1 MRHTKDR
8 PLWLNIVTCFLSIV
22 MYFIV
27 AKIIAT
33 YLFQFIKNEVTCS
46 IIGVGVYIL
55 ILILVYYK
63 DLSIEF
69 KNYKKDFKNCIKKG
83 FKYYFAGLLGMV
95 FFNLLI
101 SITLKNISANES
113 AVRELLYNN
122 PILTM
127 LEIMIIAPLSEEI
140 MFRKSVWATTSNK
153 WIFAIISGILFGG
166 AHLITGGITFNTLVY
181 ILPYGSLG
189 FVFAL
194 MDYETN
200 STFTSMTMHAFHNTM
215 TGLLLLLVYSMGI
228 M

>member
-8 PLWLNIVTCFLSIV
+8 PQWLNIVTCFLSIV

-27 AKIIAT
+27 AKIIAA
-33 YLFQFIKNEVTCS
+33 YCFKFINNEVACS

-55 ILILVYYK
+55 ILIFVYYK
-63 DLSIEF
+63 DLAIEF
-69 KNYKKDFKNCIKKG
+69 NNLKKDFKNCIKKG

-95 FFNLLI
+95 FFNLVI
-101 SITLKNISANES
+101 SITLKDISANES
-113 AVRELLYNN
+113 AVRELLYNS

-140 MFRKSVWATTSNK
+140 MFRKSVWATTKNK
-153 WIFAIISGILFGG
+153 WIFALISGILFGG
-166 AHLITGGITFNTLVY
+166 AHLITGGITLSTLIY

-200 STFTSMTMHAFHNTM
+200 STFTSMIMHAFHNTM